1 MIIISSPIA
10 IANEIDIIHSLFEE
24 GMELFH
30 VRKPLFSAAEMKQFV
45 SKIRFEFRSKLV
57 LHQQHNYSKTFGIN
71 RLHFTEKS
79 RMEIT
84 KFPSSYSLADYKAKG
99 FILSASVHTMEDF
112 NALSDAF
119 DYAFLAPVFKSISKE
134 NYEPKMDFS
143 SELKKRTNFKTKLI
157 ALGGIQSEN
166 INQALS
172 FGFEDV
178 ALLGTIWNSNNP
190 IENFKSCQQIV
201 LSH

>member
-84 KFPSSYSLADYKAKG
+84 KFSSKYSLENYKAND

-178 ALLGTIWNSNNP
+178 ALLGTIWNNNNP